1 MRKQLEDY
9 SEPLPTGLWEEIE
22 KDLNQPALQPKV
34 VPLWKRW
41 QAVAAVVA
49 VVLVSSTAVWMLMTG
64 NGESTGQTSLVA
76 DTSSSEPSVN
86 DGDVSD
92 VVEEESSTLPAVHQV
107 TQGVTSLLAAVA
119 PSLVSA
125 DLDAQEKHPLQ
136 TDIAVVPSDGQTTD
150 NEEIQES
157 QEEYANTAREAREI
171 QRKADR
177 EQLKRNA
184 LLAVA
189 DKSSASHGWQIG
201 VTTGNSFSSAS
212 NNFQGL
218 ATLMSRNSMLMNDDL
233 AMNSVSDNSM
243 AYTQVLFHNR
253 DQVTETRV
261 HHRMPV
267 TVGATLSY
275 SFSDRWSVETGL
287 TYTLL
292 SSELHTG
299 TQSYIEEEQKL
310 HYVGIPL
317 KVKHTFWQNRW
328 VTVYAVAGGA
338 VEKCVSGSL
347 ETLYVTGNS
356 DRKKEHTSL
365 DVKNLQWSVNAA
377 VGGQFNMT
385 RQLGLY
391 VEPGISYYFDDG
403 TGIETIRKEH
413 PCNFNLQLGLR
424 FTLPK

>member
-1 MRKQLEDY
+1 MKEDDKWIRQMRKQLEDY

-86 DGDVSD
+86 DGEVSD

-189 DKSSASHGWQIG
+189 DKSSAS
-201 VTTGNSFSSAS
+201 
-212 NNFQGL
+212 
-218 ATLMSRNSMLMNDDL
+218 
-233 AMNSVSDNSM
+233 
-243 AYTQVLFHNR
+243 
-253 DQVTETRV
+253 
-261 HHRMPV
+261 
-267 TVGATLSY
+267 
-275 SFSDRWSVETGL
+275 
-287 TYTLL
+287 
-292 SSELHTG
+292 
-299 TQSYIEEEQKL
+299 
-310 HYVGIPL
+310 
-317 KVKHTFWQNRW
+317 
-328 VTVYAVAGGA
+328 
-338 VEKCVSGSL
+338 
-347 ETLYVTGNS
+347 
-356 DRKKEHTSL
+356 
-365 DVKNLQWSVNAA
+365 
-377 VGGQFNMT
+377 
-385 RQLGLY
+385 
-391 VEPGISYYFDDG
+391 
-403 TGIETIRKEH
+403 
-413 PCNFNLQLGLR
+413 
-424 FTLPK
+424 